1 MVVMEQLRCCVG
13 CMSTPHNM
21 IYTGVERKK
30 GEEEEISEGKKGKR
44 VKEKKKY
51 IIRGKNK

>member
-1 MVVMEQLRCCVG
+1 MVVMEQLRCCAG
-13 CMSTPHNM
+13 CMSTLLNM

-44 VKEKKKY
+44 VKEKKSD